1 MQSSNKEVVISEV
14 QGGVLTPADLDALAE
29 TLMQSVALGAS
40 IGFILPFGFV
50 QAQAFW
56 QKLLPAFHHAQKL
69 LPAFERGEKRLLVA
83 RVAGKIAGT
92 VQLVV
97 DQPANGIHRGDVV
110 KLMVHPDGRRKGL
123 ACKLMT
129 AVEALAREEGKTLLV
144 LDTVTGSPAQTL
156 YENLGFTLSG
166 TIPHYAMSTEGML
179 ESTSV
184 MYKVLM

>member
-1 MQSSNKEVVISEV
+1 MQHNHEVVISEV
-14 QGGVLTPADLDALAE
+14 QGGVLPVDDLDALAE
-29 TLMQSVALGAS
+29 TLMQSVARGAS

-56 QKLLPAFHHAQKL
+56 QKLLPAFA
-69 LPAFERGEKRLLVA
+69 RGEKRLLVA
-83 RVAGKIAGT
+83 RLAGKIIGT

-97 DQPANGIHRGDVV
+97 DQPANGAHRGDVV
-110 KLMVHPDGRRKGL
+110 KLIVHPDGRRKGV
-123 ACKLMT
+123 ARQLMT

-166 TIPHYAMSTEGML
+166 TIPHYAMSTAGML

>member
-1 MQSSNKEVVISEV
+1 MQSSNEEVVISEV

-56 QKLLPAFHHAQKL
+56 QKL

-123 ACKLMT
+123 ARKLMT

-179 ESTSV
+179 E
-184 MYKVLM
+184 

>member
-1 MQSSNKEVVISEV
+1 MQSSNEEVVISEV

-56 QKLLPAFHHAQKL
+56 QKL

-123 ACKLMT
+123 ARKLMT

-184 MYKVLM
+184 MYKVLV

>member
-1 MQSSNKEVVISEV
+1 MQNSNEEVVISEV

-56 QKLLPAFHHAQKL
+56 QKL

-123 ACKLMT
+123 ARKLMT

-156 YENLGFTLSG
+156 YKNLGFTLSG

>member
-1 MQSSNKEVVISEV
+1 MKRVIPMQSSNEEVVISEV

-56 QKLLPAFHHAQKL
+56 QKL

-123 ACKLMT
+123 ARKLMT

>member
-1 MQSSNKEVVISEV
+1 MQNSNEEVVISEV

-56 QKLLPAFHHAQKL
+56 QKL

-123 ACKLMT
+123 ARKLMT

>member
-1 MQSSNKEVVISEV
+1 MQNSNEEVVISEV

-56 QKLLPAFHHAQKL
+56 QKLLPAF
-69 LPAFERGEKRLLVA
+69 ERGEKRLLVA

-110 KLMVHPDGRRKGL
+110 KLMVHPDGRRKGI
-123 ACKLMT
+123 ARQLMT

-166 TIPHYAMSTEGML
+166 TIPHYAMSTQGML

>member
-1 MQSSNKEVVISEV
+1 MKRVIPMQSSNEEVVISEV

-56 QKLLPAFHHAQKL
+56 QKLLPAF
-69 LPAFERGEKRLLVA
+69 ERGEKRLLVA

-110 KLMVHPDGRRKGL
+110 KLMVHPNGRRKGL
-123 ACKLMT
+123 ARKLMT

>member
-1 MQSSNKEVVISEV
+1 MQNSNEEVVISEV

-56 QKLLPAFHHAQKL
+56 QKLLPAF
-69 LPAFERGEKRLLVA
+69 ERGEKRLLVA

-110 KLMVHPDGRRKGL
+110 KLMVHPDGRRKGI
-123 ACKLMT
+123 ARQLMT
-129 AVEALAREEGKTLLV
+129 AVESLAREEGKTLLV

-166 TIPHYAMSTEGML
+166 TIPHYAMSTEGLL

>member
-1 MQSSNKEVVISEV
+1 MQNSNEEVVISEV

-56 QKLLPAFHHAQKL
+56 QKLLPAF
-69 LPAFERGEKRLLVA
+69 ERGEKRLLVA

-92 VQLVV
+92 LQLVV

-110 KLMVHPDGRRKGL
+110 KLMVHPDGRRKGI
-123 ACKLMT
+123 ARQLMT

-166 TIPHYAMSTEGML
+166 TIPHYAMSTQGML

-184 MYKVLM
+184 MYKVLV

>member
-1 MQSSNKEVVISEV
+1 MKRVIPMQNSNEEVVISEV

-56 QKLLPAFHHAQKL
+56 QKLLPAF
-69 LPAFERGEKRLLVA
+69 ERGEKRLLVA

-110 KLMVHPDGRRKGL
+110 KLMVHPDGRRKGI
-123 ACKLMT
+123 ARQLMT

-166 TIPHYAMSTEGML
+166 TIPHYAMSTQGML

>member
-1 MQSSNKEVVISEV
+1 MQNSNEEVVISEV

-56 QKLLPAFHHAQKL
+56 QKLLPAF
-69 LPAFERGEKRLLVA
+69 ERGEKRLLVA

-110 KLMVHPDGRRKGL
+110 KLMVHPDGRRKGI
-123 ACKLMT
+123 ARQLMT

-144 LDTVTGSPAQTL
+144 LDTVTCSPAQTL

-166 TIPHYAMSTEGML
+166 TIPHYAMSTQGML

>member
-1 MQSSNKEVVISEV
+1 MQNSNEEVVISEV
-14 QGGVLTPADLDALAE
+14 QGGVLTPEDLDALAE

-56 QKLLPAFHHAQKL
+56 QKL

-110 KLMVHPDGRRKGL
+110 KLMVHPDGRRKGI
-123 ACKLMT
+123 ARQLMT
-129 AVEALAREEGKTLLV
+129 SVEALAREEGKTLLV

-156 YENLGFTLSG
+156 YENLGFALSG

-184 MYKVLM
+184 MYKVLV

>member
-1 MQSSNKEVVISEV
+1 MQNSNEEVVISEV
-14 QGGVLTPADLDALAE
+14 QGGVLTPEDLDALAE

-56 QKLLPAFHHAQKL
+56 QKL

-123 ACKLMT
+123 ARKLMT

>member
-1 MQSSNKEVVISEV
+1 MQSSNEEVVISEV

-56 QKLLPAFHHAQKL
+56 QKLLPAF
-69 LPAFERGEKRLLVA
+69 ERGEKRLLVA

-97 DQPANGIHRGDVV
+97 EQPANGIHRGDVV

-123 ACKLMT
+123 ARKLMT

>member
-1 MQSSNKEVVISEV
+1 MQNSNEEVVISEV
-14 QGGVLTPADLDALAE
+14 QGGVLTPADLDVLAE

-56 QKLLPAFHHAQKL
+56 QKL

-110 KLMVHPDGRRKGL
+110 KLMVHPDGRRKGI
-123 ACKLMT
+123 ARQLMT

-166 TIPHYAMSTEGML
+166 TIPHYAMSTQGML

>member
-1 MQSSNKEVVISEV
+1 MQSSNEEVVISEV

-56 QKLLPAFHHAQKL
+56 QKL

-123 ACKLMT
+123 ARKLMT
-129 AVEALAREEGKTLLV
+129 AVEALACEEGKTLLV

>member
-1 MQSSNKEVVISEV
+1 MQSSNEEVVISEV

-56 QKLLPAFHHAQKL
+56 QKL

-123 ACKLMT
+123 ARKLMT

-156 YENLGFTLSG
+156 YKNLGFTLSG

>member
-56 QKLLPAFHHAQKL
+56 QKL

>member
-1 MQSSNKEVVISEV
+1 MQNSNEEVVISEV

-56 QKLLPAFHHAQKL
+56 QKL

-123 ACKLMT
+123 ARKLMT
-129 AVEALAREEGKTLLV
+129 AVEALACEEGKTLLV

>member
-1 MQSSNKEVVISEV
+1 MQNSNEEVVISEV

-56 QKLLPAFHHAQKL
+56 QKL

>member
-1 MQSSNKEVVISEV
+1 MQNNNELVISEV
-14 QGGVLTPADLDALAE
+14 QSGVLTAADLDALAE

-56 QKLLPAFHHAQKL
+56 QKLLPAF
-69 LPAFERGEKRLLVA
+69 ERGEKRLLVA
-83 RVAGKIAGT
+83 RIAGKITGT

-110 KLMVHPDGRRKGL
+110 KLMVHPDGRRKGI
-123 ACKLMT
+123 ARQLMT

-144 LDTVTGSPAQTL
+144 LDTVTGSPAQAL
-156 YENLGFTLSG
+156 YESLGFTLSG
-166 TIPHYAMSTEGML
+166 TIPHYAMSTDGLL

-184 MYKVLM
+184 MYKVLV

>member
-1 MQSSNKEVVISEV
+1 MQSSNEEVVISEV

-56 QKLLPAFHHAQKL
+56 QKL

-184 MYKVLM
+184 MYKLLI

>member
-1 MQSSNKEVVISEV
+1 MQSSNEEVVISEV

-56 QKLLPAFHHAQKL
+56 QKLLPAF
-69 LPAFERGEKRLLVA
+69 ERGEKRLLVA

-110 KLMVHPDGRRKGL
+110 KLMVHPNGRRKGI
-123 ACKLMT
+123 ARQLMT

>member
-1 MQSSNKEVVISEV
+1 MQSSNEEVVISEV

-40 IGFILPFGFV
+40 IGFILPLGFV

-56 QKLLPAFHHAQKL
+56 QKL

>member
-1 MQSSNKEVVISEV
+1 MMQNSNEVVISEV
-14 QGGVLTPADLDALAE
+14 QGGVLSQIDLDALAE

-56 QKLLPAFHHAQKL
+56 QKLLPAF
-69 LPAFERGEKRLLVA
+69 ERGEKRLLVA
-83 RVAGKIAGT
+83 RMAGKIVGT

-97 DQPANGIHRGDVV
+97 DQPANGAHRGDVV
-110 KLMVHPDGRRKGL
+110 KLMVHPDGRRKGI
-123 ACKLMT
+123 ARKLMT
-129 AVEALAREEGKTLLV
+129 AVEALAREEGKSLLV

-156 YENLGFTLSG
+156 YENQGFTLSG
-166 TIPHYAMSTEGML
+166 TIPHYAMSTGGML

-184 MYKVLM
+184 MFKVLT

>member
-1 MQSSNKEVVISEV
+1 MQNNNDVVISEV
-14 QGGVLTPADLDALAE
+14 RGGVLTPAGLDALAE

-56 QKLLPAFHHAQKL
+56 QKLLPAF
-69 LPAFERGEKRLLVA
+69 ERGEKRLLVA
-83 RVAGKIAGT
+83 RMAGKITGT

-97 DQPANGIHRGDVV
+97 DQPANGAHRGDVV
-110 KLMVHPDGRRKGL
+110 KLMVHPNGRRKGI
-123 ACKLMT
+123 ARQLMT
-129 AVEALAREEGKTLLV
+129 AVESLAREEGKTLLV

-156 YENLGFTLSG
+156 YEDLGFSLSG
-166 TIPHYAMSTEGML
+166 TIPHYAMSTEGLL

>member
-1 MQSSNKEVVISEV
+1 MQSSNEEVVISEV

-56 QKLLPAFHHAQKL
+56 QKL

>member
-1 MQSSNKEVVISEV
+1 MQSSNEEVVISEV

-56 QKLLPAFHHAQKL
+56 QKLLPAF
-69 LPAFERGEKRLLVA
+69 ERGEKRLLVA

-97 DQPANGIHRGDVV
+97 EQPANGIHRGDVV

-123 ACKLMT
+123 ARKLMT
-129 AVEALAREEGKTLLV
+129 AVEALACEEGKTLLV

>member
-1 MQSSNKEVVISEV
+1 MQSSNEEVVISEV

-56 QKLLPAFHHAQKL
+56 QKL

-156 YENLGFTLSG
+156 YKNLGFTLSG

>member
-1 MQSSNKEVVISEV
+1 MQNSNEEVVISEV

-56 QKLLPAFHHAQKL
+56 QKL

-123 ACKLMT
+123 ARKLMT
-129 AVEALAREEGKTLLV
+129 AVEALACEEGKTLLV
-144 LDTVTGSPAQTL
+144 LDMVTGSPAQTL

>member
-1 MQSSNKEVVISEV
+1 MQSSNEEVVISVV

-56 QKLLPAFHHAQKL
+56 QKL

-110 KLMVHPDGRRKGL
+110 KLMVHPDGRRKGI
-123 ACKLMT
+123 ARQLMT

>member
-1 MQSSNKEVVISEV
+1 MQNSNEEVVISEV

-56 QKLLPAFHHAQKL
+56 QKLLPAF
-69 LPAFERGEKRLLVA
+69 ERGEKRLLVA

-110 KLMVHPDGRRKGL
+110 KLMVHPDGRRKGI
-123 ACKLMT
+123 ARQLMT

-166 TIPHYAMSTEGML
+166 TIPHYAMSTQGML

-184 MYKVLM
+184 MYKVLV

>member
-1 MQSSNKEVVISEV
+1 MQNSNEEVVISEV

-56 QKLLPAFHHAQKL
+56 QKLLPAF
-69 LPAFERGEKRLLVA
+69 ERGEKRLLVA

-110 KLMVHPDGRRKGL
+110 KLMVHPNGRRKGI
-123 ACKLMT
+123 AHQLMT

>member
-1 MQSSNKEVVISEV
+1 MQSSNEEVVISEV

-56 QKLLPAFHHAQKL
+56 QKLLPAF
-69 LPAFERGEKRLLVA
+69 ERGEKRLLVA

-110 KLMVHPDGRRKGL
+110 KLMVHPDGRRKGI
-123 ACKLMT
+123 ARQLMT

>member
-1 MQSSNKEVVISEV
+1 MQSSNEEVVISEV
-14 QGGVLTPADLDALAE
+14 QGGVLTSADLDALAE

-56 QKLLPAFHHAQKL
+56 QKL

-110 KLMVHPDGRRKGL
+110 KLMVHPNGRRKGL
-123 ACKLMT
+123 ARKLMT

>member
-1 MQSSNKEVVISEV
+1 MKRVIPMQNSNEEVVISEV

-56 QKLLPAFHHAQKL
+56 QKLLPAF
-69 LPAFERGEKRLLVA
+69 ERGEKRLLVA

-110 KLMVHPDGRRKGL
+110 KLMVHPDGRRKGI
-123 ACKLMT
+123 ARQLMT

-166 TIPHYAMSTEGML
+166 TIPHYAMSTQGML

-184 MYKVLM
+184 MYKVLV

>member
-1 MQSSNKEVVISEV
+1 MQSSNEEVVISEV

-56 QKLLPAFHHAQKL
+56 QKLLPAF
-69 LPAFERGEKRLLVA
+69 ERGEKRLLVA
-83 RVAGKIAGT
+83 QVAGKIAGT

-123 ACKLMT
+123 ARKLMT